1 MTTPSTDRAHRWLRA
16 ALLALAA
23 ALAACGPGTGGTG
36 TGPIHGTLGFSGN
49 AGATILPTPG
59 DVASLRLEAQR
70 VELLAGCRRFA
81 YTGAWEPGANG
92 ELLLE
97 GTLETTT
104 AAGTGSVPATLRLQ
118 FSEKEVAS
126 ARVTAV
132 VTGANGAAL
141 LGPLVLERADAAA
154 LGPAQCE
161 PR

>member
-1 MTTPSTDRAHRWLRA
+1 MTTQSTDRAHRWCRA

-36 TGPIHGTLGFSGN
+36 TGPIQGTLGFSGS
-49 AGATILPTPG
+49 AGATIAPTPG
-59 DVASLRLEAQR
+59 DAVSLRLESQR
-70 VELLAGCRRFA
+70 VELLAGCKRFV
-81 YTGAWEPGANG
+81 YTGAWDVGANG
-92 ELLLE
+92 EAVLE

-118 FSEKEVAS
+118 FSEKEAAS

-132 VTGANGAAL
+132 VAGANGAAL
-141 LGPLVLERADAAA
+141 VGPLTLDRGDAAA
-154 LGPAQCE
+154 FSPAQCE